1 MSFLSSIFPSSSGTP
16 VNAGNTGIP
25 PATPLAGQQA
35 PAPAPAAPATP
46 ATPAAPASPLDQ
58 YAALWQSATN
68 ADGKPI
74 APSADPLGQPIF
86 NFDPT
91 KITESAS
98 RMDFTTGIPAETIQ
112 KALGGDAAAFAE
124 ALNLGI
130 RQAVVGMTMSNG
142 QLINQAVVANNQRV
156 TSSLPTHIKS
166 VQLQDQEDL
175 NPVFAHPAAQPLVAS
190 LKKMAMAK
198 DPTASAADINK
209 QIAGFLTGFS
219 QAVVENLPENRQQQ
233 AAVKAGETDWST
245 WA

>member
-35 PAPAPAAPATP
+35 PAPAPAAPTIPTP
-46 ATPAAPASPLDQ
+46 PAAPASPLDQ

-124 ALNLGI
+124 AVGGSEWASTVNNAQDDSWTDTANLSYAI
-130 RQAVVGMTMSNG
+130 FPRVKTVDVGGGGGGMLVHPGMSG
-142 QLINQAVVANNQRV
+142 GMR
-156 TSSLPTHIKS
+156 
-166 VQLQDQEDL
+166 
-175 NPVFAHPAAQPLVAS
+175 
-190 LKKMAMAK
+190 
-198 DPTASAADINK
+198 
-209 QIAGFLTGFS
+209 G
-219 QAVVENLPENRQQQ
+219 
-233 AAVKAGETDWST
+233 
-245 WA
+245 